1 MRRNFPYVGFLLIV
15 LIILLLFYGNLQ
27 FTKVQPG
34 GTDFLYRWLPTRL
47 VLFEGFQN
55 PYSPEAE
62 YRVEMAHHGRPRQG
76 SEPPGIFAYPY
87 YTMGVIFPFALI
99 PDFPTARAAWM
110 TLLELALIIIV
121 FLTFRMLDF
130 KPSGMLVTALIVF
143 AMFDADFTQPLIDGN
158 PSGLAALFAILSLY
172 CLSRKS
178 DILAG
183 VFLSLSTIKP
193 QLVVLFFVLI
203 LGWAFFQKRWNVI
216 LSSVITL
223 AVLFGISFL
232 FLPAWLIEFVKDL
245 LTYPGVARPS
255 TPRAILSYWMP
266 ASLARSIALGLTVL
280 SVFVLFRV
288 WMNSFRRGFAG
299 LFWAACITFTIMP
312 LTGITSAKSNYI
324 AMLPGIILLLKYG
337 YERFGTKELLFSIF
351 LLVWIG
357 LSWLFFYGGRNW
369 VIGGNL
375 IYFIDFYPMPIVL
388 LVLFYLFRNAPRSGE
403 IKSQN
408 L

>member
-1 MRRNFPYVGFLLIV
+1 MRRKFPHVGFLLIV
-15 LIILLLFYGNLQ
+15 LIIILLFYGNLQ
-27 FTKVQPG
+27 FTKAQPG

-55 PYSPEAE
+55 PYSPETE
-62 YRVEMAHHGRPRQG
+62 YRVEIAHHGRPRQG
-76 SEPPGIFAYPY
+76 VEPPGIFAYPY
-87 YTMGVIFPFALI
+87 YTMGVVFPFALI
-99 PDFPTARAAWM
+99 SDFPTARAAWM
-110 TLLELALIIIV
+110 TLLELTFILIV
-121 FLTFRMLDF
+121 SLTFRMLDF
-130 KPSGMLVTALIVF
+130 QPSGVLVTALIMF
-143 AMFDADFTQPLIDGN
+143 AMFDADFAQPLIDGN

-172 CLSRKS
+172 YISRKS

-193 QLVVLFFVLI
+193 QLVILFFVLI
-203 LGWAFFQKRWNVI
+203 WGWAFYQKRWNVI
-216 LSSVITL
+216 LSSAIML

-232 FLPAWLIEFVKDL
+232 FFPAWLVEFVKDL

-255 TPRAILSYWMP
+255 TPRAILYYWMP
-266 ASLARSIALGLTVL
+266 SSLAKSIALGFTLL
-280 SVFVLFRV
+280 SIFVLFRV
-288 WMNSFRRGFAG
+288 WRNGFREGFAG

-324 AMLPGIILLLKYG
+324 TMLPGIILLIKYG
-337 YERFGTKELLFSIF
+337 YEKFGVKDFLFSVF

-375 IYFIDFYPMPIVL
+375 IYFIDFYPMPVVL
-388 LVLFYLFRNAPRSGE
+388 LILFYLFRNTPRLVE
-403 IKSQN
+403 IKVQN